1 MKNPFTLSIIVL
13 CFSFSS
19 ATAQVTAP
27 EIQWQ
32 NTIGGSGVDYLNS
45 VIQTIDGGYLLGGYS
60 YSGISG
66 DKTEANQGDFSFSYD
81 YWVVKLDVSGN
92 IQWQNTIGGSSY
104 DYLLSVIQTTD
115 GGYLLGGYSSSG
127 ISGDKTEASQG
138 SYDYWVVKLDGSGN
152 IQWQNTIGGN
162 SSDYLNSAI
171 QTSDGGYLLGGYSGS
186 GISGDKTEANQVFTY
201 DYWVV
206 KLDGS
211 GNILWQNTIGG
222 NSFDELSSAIQT
234 SDGGYLLGG
243 YSGSGISGDKTE
255 ASLGGYDYWVV
266 KLDALGNIQWQNT
279 IGGEKEDQLTSVIQ
293 TTDGGYLLGGFSK
306 SGISGDKTE
315 SRQGRKDYWVVKL
328 DGSGAIQ
335 WQNTIGGSGDDA
347 LNSVI
352 QTTDDGYLLGGTSD
366 SGQSGDNTEEDQG
379 FKDYWVVKL
388 NSSGN
393 IEWQNTI
400 GGSSYDLLRSL
411 IQTADGG
418 FLLGGDSQSGI
429 YGDKTE
435 ANQGIRDYWVLKLSA
450 EGCNAFTVFADAD
463 NDSYGDAANSFFA
476 TDCVIP
482 SGYVA
487 NDLDCN
493 DANADIHSG
502 AIEIINGIDDDCN
515 GLIDECS
522 IPAILIT
529 KALTANSAKLKWD
542 PLPTATG
549 YSLRYKVA
557 SSGTWTVLN
566 PQAHTKT
573 IAGLS
578 PNTKYVW
585 QIKSVCS
592 NDPKTT
598 SAWSPKQFFTT
609 LPLKITNENAA
620 ATSLEIYPNPSS
632 GNTTLHFNLT
642 QSSQVSI
649 KIFDVNGKE
658 ISKVLNSS
666 FEAGDHSQQINTAS
680 FSKGI
685 YLVQMISGN
694 GIQNQ
699 KLIVQ

>member
-1 MKNPFTLSIIVL
+1 
-13 CFSFSS
+13 
-19 ATAQVTAP
+19 
-27 EIQWQ
+27 
-32 NTIGGSGVDYLNS
+32 
-45 VIQTIDGGYLLGGYS
+45 
-60 YSGISG
+60 
-66 DKTEANQGDFSFSYD
+66 
-81 YWVVKLDVSGN
+81 
-92 IQWQNTIGGSSY
+92 
-104 DYLLSVIQTTD
+104 
-115 GGYLLGGYSSSG
+115 
-127 ISGDKTEASQG
+127 
-138 SYDYWVVKLDGSGN
+138 
-152 IQWQNTIGGN
+152 
-162 SSDYLNSAI
+162 
-171 QTSDGGYLLGGYSGS
+171 
-186 GISGDKTEANQVFTY
+186 
-201 DYWVV
+201 
-206 KLDGS
+206 
-211 GNILWQNTIGG
+211 
-222 NSFDELSSAIQT
+222 
-234 SDGGYLLGG
+234 
-243 YSGSGISGDKTE
+243 
-255 ASLGGYDYWVV
+255 
-266 KLDALGNIQWQNT
+266 
-279 IGGEKEDQLTSVIQ
+279 
-293 TTDGGYLLGGFSK
+293 
-306 SGISGDKTE
+306 
-315 SRQGRKDYWVVKL
+315 
-328 DGSGAIQ
+328 
-335 WQNTIGGSGDDA
+335 
-347 LNSVI
+347 
-352 QTTDDGYLLGGTSD
+352 
-366 SGQSGDNTEEDQG
+366 
-379 FKDYWVVKL
+379 
-388 NSSGN
+388 
-393 IEWQNTI
+393 
-400 GGSSYDLLRSL
+400 LLRSL

-418 FLLGGDSQSGI
+418 FLLGGYSFSGI
-429 YGDKTE
+429 SGDKTE
-435 ANQGIRDYWVLKLSA
+435 ANQGSNDYWVLKLSA